1 MREKAV
7 KNRPEVLILCQLF
20 YPELVSTGQTLT
32 ELCEVL
38 VDLGVKIEV
47 VCGPPT
53 IIDQESKIPRC
64 LEYKGIKITRVWGT
78 RFPKLN
84 FMGKFINQLTFA
96 ISVFF
101 HLLFEFSK
109 RPILVVTNPPFL
121 GAICAILRATG
132 GNPYIYLL
140 FDVYP
145 DTAIKLG
152 VIKDKSL
159 IAKLWDW
166 WNSIILKKASA
177 VIVLGRRMKEVIL
190 NKGKRIS
197 SLHDKIHLVHV
208 WSDDRKIQPLDRINN
223 PFIKKWNLN
232 GKFVVSYSGNMG
244 RFHDL
249 ETIMES
255 ARELKVNKNIL
266 FLFIGEGYK
275 KKWMEE
281 YAKKWKLSNCQ
292 FHTYVNRDDLGL
304 SLACAHVGLVS
315 LLPGQEGL
323 SVPSK
328 TFGILAAG
336 VPVIAVM
343 PRTSEIALI
352 MEENNCGIV
361 VEPGDV
367 PGLVNSIVRLYNN
380 SELCKILGKN
390 AIEAIKSKYSLKNAA
405 LKYFSIIESF
415 QY

>member
-1 MREKAV
+1 MREESA
-7 KNRPEVLILCQLF
+7 KNHPEVLILCQLF

-53 IIDQESKIPRC
+53 IIDRKTKIPRY
-64 LEYKGIKITRVWGT
+64 LEHKEIKIKRVWGT
-78 RFPKLN
+78 RFPKLS
-84 FMGKFINQLTFA
+84 FSGKFFNQVTFA
-96 ISVFF
+96 LSVFF
-101 HLLFEFSK
+101 HLLFDFSR

-121 GAICAILRATG
+121 GAICAILRAAG

-255 ARELKVNKNIL
+255 AKELKANKDIL

-281 YAKKWKLSNCQ
+281 YAKKWKLTNCQ

-328 TFGILAAG
+328 TFGTLAAG

-367 PGLVNSIVRLYNN
+367 HGLVNSIERLYNN
-380 SELCKILGKN
+380 SELCKRLGKN

-405 LKYFSIIESF
+405 IKYLSIIESF

>member
-1 MREKAV
+1 
-7 KNRPEVLILCQLF
+7 L
-20 YPELVSTGQTLT
+20 
-32 ELCEVL
+32 
-38 VDLGVKIEV
+38 
-47 VCGPPT
+47 
-53 IIDQESKIPRC
+53 
-64 LEYKGIKITRVWGT
+64 
-78 RFPKLN
+78 
-84 FMGKFINQLTFA
+84 
-96 ISVFF
+96 
-101 HLLFEFSK
+101 
-109 RPILVVTNPPFL
+109 
-121 GAICAILRATG
+121 
-132 GNPYIYLL
+132 
-140 FDVYP
+140 
-145 DTAIKLG
+145 
-152 VIKDKSL
+152 
-159 IAKLWDW
+159 
-166 WNSIILKKASA
+166 
-177 VIVLGRRMKEVIL
+177 
-190 NKGKRIS
+190 IS
-197 SLHDKIHLVHV
+197 SLQDKIHLVHV